1 MKLFILLSR
10 FPYPLDK
17 GDKLR
22 AYHQIK
28 ELSKNH
34 EIYLFTLS
42 DQKIKTESIEKL
54 KTYCQQ
60 VDVFYLSKFQIFF
73 RLIFTLF
80 FRKSPLQLAY
90 FFNRKAES
98 RIQSIIKDKKI
109 EHIYCQLIRTT
120 EYLKDIKTI
129 PKTLDYMDA
138 LSRGLERRIK
148 NAPFYLK
155 PFIKIEATR
164 LKKYEHLIF
173 NKFENK
179 TIISDQDRDLIVHAK
194 NEKISIIPNG
204 VSSDY
209 YLSKKAEKKYDIIF
223 TGNMSYPPNIRGAEY
238 LIKILMPIVWNKN
251 PAVNVVIAGTSPTSK
266 VKSLANEKVM
276 ITGWVNDI
284 REYYNASKIFVAPML
299 IGTGLQNKL
308 LEAMSMEIPCVTSK
322 LANNA
327 LGANHPNEILIA
339 KSPQEYADHILKL
352 LENETLANSIAENGK
367 KYVQENFSWQSS
379 TAKLEALFLKS

>member
-10 FPYPLDK
+10 FPFPLDK

-42 DQKIKTESIEKL
+42 DQKIKKEDYNQL
-54 KTYCQQ
+54 KSYCQE
-60 VDVFYLSKFQIFF
+60 VDIFYLSKFQIFL
-73 RLIFTLF
+73 RLVFTLF
-80 FRKSPLQLAY
+80 FKKSPLQLAY
-90 FFNRKAES
+90 FFNRNAKRKIRES
-98 RIQSIIKDKKI
+98 IEKNRI

-120 EYLKDIKTI
+120 DYVKDIQNI

-148 NAPFYLK
+148 NATFYLK
-155 PFIKIEATR
+155 PFLKLEAKR

-173 NKFENK
+173 KQFNNK
-179 TIISDQDRDLIVHAK
+179 TIISEQDRDLIVHAK
-194 NEKISIIPNG
+194 NDEIVIVPNG

-209 YLSKKAEKKYDIIF
+209 YHKETTEKKYDIIF

-238 LIKILMPIVWNKN
+238 LIKTIMPIVWKTN
-251 PAVNVVIAGTSPTSK
+251 PSVNVVIAGTSPTAK
-266 VKSLANEKVM
+266 IKNLANEKIT
-276 ITGWVNDI
+276 ITGWVKDI
-284 REYYNASKIFVAPML
+284 RTYYNASNIFVAPML

-327 LGANHPNEILIA
+327 LGAKDAKEILIA
-339 KSPQEYADHILKL
+339 QNPEAYAKHILNLINNKKL
-352 LENETLANSIAENGK
+352 AKDIATSGK
-367 KYVQENFSWQSS
+367 NYVLENFSWQSS
-379 TAKLEALFLKS
+379 TTKLEALFLKS